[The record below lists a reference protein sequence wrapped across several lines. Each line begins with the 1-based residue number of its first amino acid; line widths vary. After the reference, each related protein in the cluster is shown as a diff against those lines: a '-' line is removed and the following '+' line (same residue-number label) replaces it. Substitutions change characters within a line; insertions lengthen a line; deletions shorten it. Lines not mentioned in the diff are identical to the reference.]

1 MKYLLPVITLFVI
14 FALLIALIY
23 YARSCYKYRREI
35 NKDED
40 EKDIIV
46 HNL

>member
-1 MKYLLPVITLFVI
+1 MKHFLPVVTLFVI
-14 FALLIALIY
+14 FSLLIALIY

-35 NKDED
+35 NKGQDE
-40 EKDIIV
+40 EDIIV